1 MQVLQYN
8 PLTNG
13 WLKIGEIG
21 EARKLHAVV
30 EANLAALCTAI
41 GNIALTL
48 DFEYL
53 CGLGPGLSTKP
64 ILKSRHINRRRA
76 SRNREHN

>member
-13 WLKIGEIG
+13 WLKIGEIR

-41 GNIALTL
+41 GNIAPTL
-48 DFEYL
+48 DFDYL
-53 CGLGPGLSTKP
+53 
-64 ILKSRHINRRRA
+64 
-76 SRNREHN
+76 